1 MSAPENPQ
9 LDPQRT
15 VSSEPI
21 EPPPANAPDPA
32 TGSSLTSEPIF
43 AMPVDPP
50 PVENPVWN
58 GWDVLLTAVLIFV
71 FVIVLQ
77 VALAKIAQVLWFPHG
92 TIFEA
97 AQAIAQKTILLIAS
111 QFVIYVVAAM
121 LMVVSVEGKYHTS
134 FWRSIGWNWPKSFW
148 KFVALG
154 AALFLALSLFE
165 SLLPMPKDTPFEHL
179 FDRPID
185 AYLLSLIAISFAPVM
200 EEVFFRGFMYPVLA
214 RSMGVTW
221 AVVLSALP
229 FALLHLPQYAYA
241 WAAGFVIF
249 VVGVGCGVVRATTKS
264 VAASVLVHAGYNSTQ
279 MLIAVL
285 WTRGFTHMPKGLLSL
300 PF

>member
-9 LDPQRT
+9 LDPQST
-15 VSSEPI
+15 VSSEPV
-21 EPPPANAPDPA
+21 EPPSANAPDLA
-32 TGSSLTSEPIF
+32 TTSSLTSEPIF
-43 AMPVDPP
+43 ATPVAPP
-50 PVENPVWN
+50 PVENPVWD
-58 GWDVLLTAVLIFV
+58 GWDVLLTAALIFV
-71 FVIVLQ
+71 FIILLQ
-77 VALAKIAQVLWFPHG
+77 LVLAKIAQLVWFPHG

-121 LMVVSVEGKYHTS
+121 LMVVLVEGKYHTS

-148 KFVALG
+148 KFIAFG
-154 AALFLALSLFE
+154 GALFLALSLFE
-165 SLLPMPKDTPFEHL
+165 SFLPMPKDTPFEHL

-185 AYLLSLIAISFAPVM
+185 AYLLSLIAVSFAPVM

-214 RSMGVTW
+214 RRMGVTW
-221 AVVLSALP
+221 AVMLSALP

-264 VAASVLVHAGYNSTQ
+264 VAASVLVHAGYNGTQ

-285 WTRGFTHMPKGLLSL
+285 WTRGFTQMPKGLLSL